1 MTLIEKTNTPVDI
14 FQHYCQAIQFHDEIQ
29 LCKETLDEME
39 KTKNFREYHDVVNTL
54 DMLVEH
60 FLNLVH

>member
-1 MTLIEKTNTPVDI
+1 MTLIEKTNTPMEI
-14 FQHYCQAIQFHDEIQ
+14 YQNYCQAIQCHDEIQ

-39 KTKNFREYHDVVNTL
+39 RNKDLKEYNDVLSTL

-60 FLNLVH
+60 FLNMVH